1 MNQLPNGPW
10 QSIAVDFHG
19 PLPSEDFL
27 RQSV

>member
-19 PLPSEDFL
+19 LLPSEDFL